1 VPRSVTTPDQQR
13 TTPRS
18 AAPWRVE
25 DARKRAYGAA
35 SGERGRSEQSF
46 SGILEIK
53 APGDDTPAGNEG
65 VGEHVRTKSQ
75 PAKAAAET
83 ADLWIRT
90 E

>member
-1 VPRSVTTPDQQR
+1 MAQHPGNAAGPIIISGMLLIKSPRD
-13 TTPRS
+13 
-18 AAPWRVE
+18 
-25 DARKRAYGAA
+25 DA
-35 SGERGRSEQSF
+35 
-46 SGILEIK
+46 
-53 APGDDTPAGNEG
+53 PAGNEG

>member
-1 VPRSVTTPDQQR
+1 MTTSPRANTLPGSQ
-13 TTPRS
+13 S
-18 AAPWRVE
+18 
-25 DARKRAYGAA
+25 
-35 SGERGRSEQSF
+35 RGGSEQSF
-46 SGILEIK
+46 SGILLIK
-53 APGDDTPAGNEG
+53 SPRDNAPAGNEG